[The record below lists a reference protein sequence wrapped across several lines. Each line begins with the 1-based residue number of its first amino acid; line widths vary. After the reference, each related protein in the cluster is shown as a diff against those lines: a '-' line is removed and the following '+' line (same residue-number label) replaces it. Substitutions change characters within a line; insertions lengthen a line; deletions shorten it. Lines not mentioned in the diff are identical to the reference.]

1 MIIQS
6 RRTSGRAQLL
16 CTCNGVD
23 ARCLRLFCKQ
33 KKIYLLQIL
42 CPHSAE
48 GVHLTIDVAR
58 TIPEKDLKKFK
69 TVLEIIKHLSWL
81 SSLGCFLSIYS
92 IKCAYILTHL
102 RWLSW
107 QSARLRIRG
116 LWVQI
121 PPSPQNLF
129 FNFFSFT
136 FLNIEKRNKSKIK

>member
-1 MIIQS
+1 MIVQS
-6 RRTSGRAQLL
+6 RRTSGCAQLL

-58 TIPEKDLKKFK
+58 RIPEKDLKKFK

-81 SSLGCFLSIYS
+81 SSLGCFLSIQS
-92 IKCAYILTHL
+92 VKCAYILMHP
-102 RWLSW
+102 RQLSW
-107 QSARLRIRG
+107 QSAGLWIRG
-116 LWVQI
+116 LWVQT
-121 PPSPQNLF
+121 PPQPQNF
-129 FNFFSFT
+129 FFFF
-136 FLNIEKRNKSKIK
+136 FMNQG